1 MGHFHPAQAR
11 ERMLEVARAPVALC
25 GGGFARVTA
34 SIGASA
40 YRHGVEDG
48 AQLLREADHALY
60 RAKRAGRNRWVM
72 FAPEDAAGSETPPA

>member
-1 MGHFHPAQAR
+1 MACVQQSATFVSTQYSFSRPA
-11 ERMLEVARAPVALC
+11 
-25 GGGFARVTA
+25 A